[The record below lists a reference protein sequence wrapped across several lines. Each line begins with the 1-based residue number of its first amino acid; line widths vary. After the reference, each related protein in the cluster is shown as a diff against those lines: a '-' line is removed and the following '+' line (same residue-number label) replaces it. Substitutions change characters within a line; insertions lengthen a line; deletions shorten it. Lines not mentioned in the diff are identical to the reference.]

1 MVLYRSLRVALE
13 ILAALAQI
21 ATILG
26 FILFIW
32 G

>member
-1 MVLYRSLRVALE
+1 MNYNHSWRIALE